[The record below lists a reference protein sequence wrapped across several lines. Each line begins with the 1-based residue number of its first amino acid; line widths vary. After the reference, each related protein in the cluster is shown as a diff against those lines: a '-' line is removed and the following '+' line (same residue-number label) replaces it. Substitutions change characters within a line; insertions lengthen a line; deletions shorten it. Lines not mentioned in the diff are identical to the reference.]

1 MRILSTIIQIPAR
14 SVPDIGQDLTMRG
27 TVAAQAVG
35 DEAARLVLQPVQ
47 QSLEKALCGGGI
59 PAILHE
65 DIEHDPVL
73 VHRPPEIVQH
83 AIDPDE
89 HLVKVP
95 GVSGPGPPP
104 SEPFGEFRTKFPAPV
119 PDAARISSTSRKL
132 RLNT

>member
-1 MRILSTIIQIPAR
+1 
-14 SVPDIGQDLTMRG
+14 MRG

-35 DEAARLVLQPVQ
+35 DEAARLVPQPVQ

-83 AIDPDE
+83 AVDPE
-89 HLVKVP
+89 YLLNPVREWIGRV
-95 GVSGPGPPP
+95 GSGG
-104 SEPFGEFRTKFPAPV
+104 
-119 PDAARISSTSRKL
+119 
-132 RLNT
+132 